1 MKKFLLLAAI
11 FGMLCSP
18 SQAKTWWNY
27 EASCTVTD
35 VQPTPAV
42 PFETAGYTIRIAFDA
57 KNPTKINNLQIS
69 PDADQTDFVDVLSR
83 DYSKVKYWKD
93 GKNIIWTGEPKFPN
107 HPVTEK
113 GTLRDSGGNSA
124 TYVVEMFDGGEKG
137 STIYSI
143 CRVEKL
149 KS

>member
-1 MKKFLLLAAI
+1 MKKFLLLAGI

-35 VQPTPAV
+35 VQPTPAL
-42 PFETAGYTIRIAFDA
+42 PFETTGYTIRIAFDA

-69 PDADQTDFVDVLSR
+69 LNAHQTDFADVLSR
-83 DYSKVKYWKD
+83 NYSKVKYWKE
-93 GKNIIWTGEPKFPN
+93 GKTIIWTGEPKFQN
-107 HPVTEK
+107 HPIIEK
-113 GTLRDSGGNSA
+113 GALRDSGDNSA
-124 TYVVEMFDGGEKG
+124 TYVVEIFDGGEKD

-143 CRVEKL
+143 CRVEK
-149 KS
+149 

>member
-1 MKKFLLLAAI
+1 MKKFLLRAGI

-35 VQPTPAV
+35 VQPTQAL

-69 PDADQTDFVDVLSR
+69 PNADQADFVDVLVVAR
-83 DYSKVKYWKD
+83 LQQ
-93 GKNIIWTGEPKFPN
+93 GKILERRQSYYLDR
-107 HPVTEK
+107 
-113 GTLRDSGGNSA
+113 GT
-124 TYVVEMFDGGEKG
+124 
-137 STIYSI
+137 
-143 CRVEKL
+143 
-149 KS
+149 

>member
-11 FGMLCSP
+11 FGMLSSP

-42 PFETAGYTIRIAFDA
+42 PFETAGYTIRIAFDP

-69 PDADQTDFVDVLSR
+69 PNANQTDFIDVLLR
-83 DYSKVKYWKD
+83 DYNKVKYWKD
-93 GKNIIWTGEPKFPN
+93 GKNIIWTGEPKLSN
-107 HPVTEK
+107 HPAIEK
-113 GTLRDSGGNSA
+113 GTLRDSEGNSA
-124 TYVVEMFDGGEKG
+124 TYVVETFDGGEKG

-143 CRVEKL
+143 CRVEK
-149 KS
+149 